1 MTGMPMVDEIG
12 MPQYQTSLPIDFS
25 ILKNLTYDLTVDVG
39 QASYWSEQTQVQTAD
54 ALFDRQVISDPV
66 MYLEMIPDKYIKN
79 KGKLM
84 EAIKTQQEQAQ
95 LMQQQMAMTQM
106 GGGGTPLPEDPT
118 APAPTPGMADGTDDR
133 GAGDAPTQQVYAA
146 SKEFYQ

>member
-1 MTGMPMVDEIG
+1 
-12 MPQYQTSLPIDFS
+12 
-25 ILKNLTYDLTVDVG
+25 
-39 QASYWSEQTQVQTAD
+39 
-54 ALFDRQVISDPV
+54 

-95 LMQQQMAMTQM
+95 MMQQQMMAMQM
-106 GGGGTPLPEDPT
+106 GGAPLPEEPNAQPT
-118 APAPTPGMADGTDDR
+118 TPGMADGTDDR